1 MTHPSRPALLASL
14 MFASLCSGASALLN
28 QVMWSRMLSVVFGS
42 TVEAVAAVTAIFM
55 AGLAI
60 GSLLAPRFVASRN
73 ATEALALYSRIEFAL
88 GVASVAMAVALP
100 PLESLRA
107 ATGAAPAWLIAGLFL
122 LVPTA
127 LMGMTLVVQSHVVD
141 AVDDRSKGSRRAG
154 FLFVANTLGAMV
166 GAYGGVLVFV
176 PAFGI
181 RRTIAVAALLNFAAA
196 AAARPSSTGVDSAD
210 SSAPPTSAEVEP
222 EPRPSKRKKSGRP
235 TADAALSEVPL
246 EAGPRVGSAFV
257 LAALFVAGFAG
268 LVHEVA
274 WTRAFIL
281 VAGPTV
287 HAFAFVVGAIVFGL
301 SLGALLSSS
310 LLTRITNPGL
320 AFGLAQSGVAAMSAL
335 VIRSLSA
342 MPLEYGER
350 VRVLLDRPE
359 ALLKLQAEQS
369 LLLLVPV
376 AALSGALFPLGVR
389 LLRDFFPTAQALG
402 RASGSNTIGAILGAV
417 LAGFVLLPAF
427 GLDGTL
433 RVAAVSSALSAV
445 VIALQVRGAPRLFG
459 VAASASAIGLVLT
472 APALDKELFAGG
484 AYKYS
489 AYDTGLSVEEVLR
502 RGELV
507 SYAEGRV
514 ANVSVKRIGS
524 SFSLAVDGKVDATS
538 GADMLTQRLLAHVP
552 FLVAE
557 SPRNALVIGLGSA
570 VTAGAA
576 LSHDPDSVTAVE
588 ISPEVVQAARSYF
601 AEASGHALD
610 NPRLRL
616 VIGDARQH
624 VLATPDRYDV
634 IISEPSNPWMAG
646 VSALFTREFFTMVKS
661 RLAEGGVFCQWGH
674 LYNME
679 EGDLKTLVATFD
691 VVFPGARIYLIS
703 EADILIVGGLGSTE
717 LSAQRL
723 GGINE
728 RARRDL
734 ARSSLKPETLSAIP
748 TVKLID
754 LAPWLE
760 GARLHTDDRPVLDF
774 SAPLSIHAQTA
785 EANRRRLLSRDE
797 PADHRV
803 IAARLDLLRASGS
816 LEWTF
821 DLASR
826 ALRLG
831 TADAVAGRD
840 FVRSAVALRR
850 VEDAEA
856 VISAA
861 IERFPNASL
870 FVARGLLYWS
880 TARPGPALQA
890 LEAAIHLEP
899 KERSAYLLAAEI
911 QSAAENLAAVRKLV
925 ARVLAIDPRDAEA
938 TGLLAEADFKENRL
952 ESAARLADDA
962 LRLDPGETRALEV
975 KALAL
980 AQLGHVKE
988 ARAAFERLIA
998 VLPEAAAPRN
1008 NFGVFEL
1015 QQGQAQQAARQF
1027 LDALDLDPSSHGA
1040 YLGLKEAASI
1050 LRRDDLVSRA
1060 DRGLARLSA
1069 QP

>member
-1 MTHPSRPALLASL
+1 

-55 AGLAI
+55 GGLAI

-88 GVASVAMAVALP
+88 CVASVVMAALLP
-100 PLESLRA
+100 PLESFRA
-107 ATGAAPAWLIAGLFL
+107 AVGATPAWLLAGLLL

-141 AVDDRSKGSRRAG
+141 VVADRSMGSSRAG
-154 FLFVANTLGAMV
+154 FLFVANTLGAVV
-166 GAYGGVLVFV
+166 GAYGGVLVLV
-176 PAFGI
+176 PALGI

-196 AAARPSSTGVDSAD
+196 AVARLSISRSETFEATAAPSDEVPA
-210 SSAPPTSAEVEP
+210 AET
-222 EPRPSKRKKSGRP
+222 RPSKRKKAGRP
-235 TADAALSEVPL
+235 KTDASPSEIPL
-246 EAGPRVGSAFV
+246 ETAPEVGSTYV
-257 LAALFVAGFAG
+257 LASLFVAGFAG

-287 HAFAFVVGAIVFGL
+287 HAFAFVVGAIVLGL

-310 LLTRITNPGL
+310 LLTGIRNPGL
-320 AFGLAQSGVAAMSAL
+320 AFGLAQGGVAAMSAL

-342 MPLEYGER
+342 MPLEYGEK
-350 VRVLLDRPE
+350 VRALLDRPE
-359 ALLKLQAEQS
+359 ALLRLQAEQS
-369 LLLLVPV
+369 LLLLAPV

-389 LLRDFFPTAQALG
+389 LLRDVCSTAQALG
-402 RASGSNTIGAILGAV
+402 RASGSNTLGAILGAV
-417 LAGFVLLPAF
+417 LAGFVLLPAL

-433 RVAAVSSALSAV
+433 RVAAVSSAISAI

-459 VAASASAIGLVLT
+459 VAAAVSATGLVLT
-472 APALDKELFAGG
+472 APTLDKELFAGG

-552 FLVAE
+552 FLIAE
-557 SPRNALVIGLGSA
+557 SPGNALVIGLGSA

-576 LSHDPDSVTAVE
+576 LSHQPASVTAVE

-601 AEASGHALD
+601 AEASAHALD
-610 NPRLRL
+610 NPKLRL
-616 VIGDARQH
+616 VVGDARQH
-624 VLATPDRYDV
+624 VLATRDRYDV

-646 VSALFTREFFTMVKS
+646 VSALFTREFFAMVKS
-661 RLAEGGVFCQWGH
+661 RLADGGVFCQWGH
-674 LYNME
+674 LYNMG
-679 EGDLKTLVATFD
+679 EGDLKTLIATFGD
-691 VVFPGARIYLIS
+691 VFPGARIYLIS
-703 EADILIVGGLGSTE
+703 EADILIVGGLKSTE
-717 LSAQRL
+717 LSALRL
-723 GGINE
+723 GGIRE
-728 RARRDL
+728 LARKDL

-748 TVKLID
+748 TVPLAD
-754 LAPWLE
+754 LASWLE

-774 SAPLSIHAQTA
+774 SAPLSIHAQSA
-785 EANRRRLLSRDE
+785 AANRRRLLTLDE
-797 PADHRV
+797 PTDHGV
-803 IAARLDLLRASGS
+803 IASRLDLLRASGS
-816 LEWTF
+816 VEWTF

-831 TADAVAGRD
+831 AVDAAIARD
-840 FVRSAVALRR
+840 YVRSAVALKR
-850 VEDAEA
+850 VDSADAEINA
-856 VISAA
+856 ALERSPSAT
-861 IERFPNASL
+861 L
-870 FVARGLLYWS
+870 LVARGLLYWS
-880 TARPGPALQA
+880 TGRPGPALEA
-890 LEAAIHLEP
+890 LEAAIHLDP
-899 KERSAYLLAAEI
+899 KERTAYLLAAEI
-911 QSAAENLAAVRKLV
+911 QSAASNLAAVRKLV
-925 ARVLAIDPRDAEA
+925 ARVQAIDPRDAEA
-938 TGLLAEADFKENRL
+938 GGLLAESDFKENKF
-952 ESAARLADDA
+952 ESAAQLADDA
-962 LRLDPGETRALEV
+962 LRLDPSETRALEV

-980 AQLGHVKE
+980 AQLGHAKE
-988 ARAAFERLIA
+988 ARAAFERLISA
-998 VLPEAAAPRN
+998 LPEAAAPRN

-1015 QQGQAQQAARQF
+1015 QQGQAEQAVRHF
-1027 LDALDLDPSSHGA
+1027 LDALDLDPSSHEG
-1040 YLGLKEAASI
+1040 YLGLKEAAQV

-1060 DRGLARLSA
+1060 DRGIARLSA